1 MKMSK
6 FLSVTVFVTSF
17 CVLYVYQQSEIF
29 RLAYLGSKKQNNYN
43 ELFDKNTALSYNIKK
58 SSSLVN
64 IGTRIN
70 GSSDFQMPDNYRFVK
85 VIASKD
91 ELKPVNQNQAKAGL
105 LAGIFS
111 LKRKLK
117 QRQLTPNIYYSL
129 KNSVYK

>member
-29 RLAYLGSKKQNNYN
+29 RLAYLGSKKQNTYN

-70 GSSDFQMPDNYRFVK
+70 GTSDFQMPDNYRFVK
-85 VIASKD
+85 VVASKD
-91 ELKPVNQNQAKAGL
+91 ELKSVNQNQAKAGL

-111 LKRKLK
+111 LKREAQAK
-117 QRQLTPNIYYSL
+117 TINP
-129 KNSVYK
+129 